1 MIKFEINFQPHYSS
15 LQCQM
20 ILQKSLKYANLMLK
34 KHIIISVKNSLTA

>member
-20 ILQKSLKYANLMLK
+20 ILQKSLKYANLM
-34 KHIIISVKNSLTA
+34 HIIISVKNSCAA